1 MIEVEVNFLSDVR
14 KMTDEG
20 KTVISLPEKSSIRDL
35 IAALVERY
43 GVGFYDFLLS
53 RENRLQQYVVILVNG
68 RGISILNGLDTMI
81 HDGDSISMMPAVGG
95 G

>member
-20 KTVISLPEKSSIRDL
+20 TTVISLPEKSSIRDL
-35 IAALVERY
+35 IAVLVERY
-43 GVGFYDFLLS
+43 GVGFNDFLLS
-53 RENRLQQYVVILVNG
+53 RENCLQQYVVVLVNG
-68 RGISILNGLDTMI
+68 RGIGILNGLDTLL